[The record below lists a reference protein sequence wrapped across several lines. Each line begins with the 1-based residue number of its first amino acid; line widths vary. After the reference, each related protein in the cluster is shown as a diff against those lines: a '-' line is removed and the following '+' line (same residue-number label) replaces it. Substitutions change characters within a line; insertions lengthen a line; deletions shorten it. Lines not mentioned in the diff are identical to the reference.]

1 MKKYFVF
8 PCSQCRNFTTAPVG
22 QKRRRCSYCGKII
35 DIGKAARAL
44 FDTPET
50 ATAAVKEF
58 NARGSEEFQK
68 AVEKSK
74 DRIRALIP
82 ETKIDAENLSEKVS
96 SDLPEGKMKRLMALL
111 EKEAKNANCTL
122 GRVEELCEKYQLE
135 WAWVE
140 EQLLKLAN
148 SGVLIFPRPWTVRLV
163 VINEDDKKKDSL
175 QVDVSKDILEVLR
188 KWGGS
193 GGLIELLEHF
203 GEVAVSQSSVE
214 SSLANLL
221 SKGEI
226 YEPRPGRVSLV

>member
-1 MKKYFVF
+1 MRKFFVF
-8 PCSQCRNFTTAPVG
+8 PCSQCRNFTTAPIS

-58 NARGSEEFQK
+58 NAQGNEEFQK
-68 AVEKSK
+68 AVERSK
-74 DRIRALIP
+74 DRIRALVP
-82 ETKIDAENLSEKVS
+82 ETRIDAEHLSEKIS
-96 SDLPEGKMKRLMALL
+96 SGLPEGKMKRLMALL
-111 EKEAKNANCTL
+111 EREAKNADCAL
-122 GRVEELCEKYQLE
+122 GRIEELCEKYQLE

-140 EQLLKLAN
+140 DQLSKLSN

-163 VINEDDKKKDSL
+163 AIDDDDKKKDTI
-175 QVDVSKDILEVLR
+175 QVDVSKDILEILR

-193 GGLIELLEHF
+193 GTLTELVEHF
-203 GEVAVSQSSVE
+203 REVAISQSSVE

-226 YEPRPGRVSLV
+226 YEPKPGRVSLV